1 VTDPTD
7 FAFVVYDG
15 MTALDMVGA
24 FDAVTRLETM
34 GIASLEWDVLARTPR
49 ATATGDLRFEPT
61 AVGTPPGEYDAV
73 VVPGGTGTRELLDDR
88 STVEW
93 IRTAEDCDLVTS
105 VCTGSLLLGAAGLL
119 DGRRAT
125 THPTA
130 YDTLAEYCTVVEER
144 VVRDGNR
151 ITARGVSSSIDL
163 GLELV
168 ELLADAEARERVRD
182 RMDYPHDSRRA
193 LGDAP
198 DPRSG

>member
-1 VTDPTD
+1 MTTDI
-7 FAFVVYDG
+7 AFVVYDE

-24 FDAVTRLETM
+24 FDAVTRLGTM
-34 GIASLEWDVLARTPR
+34 DIAPVSWDVLARTPR

-61 AVGTPPGEYDAV
+61 EVGTPPGEYDV
-73 VVPGGTGTRELLDDR
+73 LVVPGGTGTRALLDDDAM
-88 STVEW
+88 VEW
-93 IRTAEDCDLVTS
+93 IATAEDCDLITS

-119 DGRRAT
+119 EGRRAT

-130 YDTLAEYCTVVEER
+130 YDTLAEYCTVLQER

-168 ELLADAEARERVRD
+168 ETLADADARERVRQ
-182 RMDYPHDSRRA
+182 RMDYPHDERRE
-193 LGDAP
+193 LDA
-198 DPRSG
+198 D

>member
-1 VTDPTD
+1 MTDTPTE

-34 GIASLEWDVLARTPR
+34 GIAPLDWDVLARTPR

-73 VVPGGTGTRELLDDR
+73 VVPGGTGTRALIDDDAM
-88 STVEW
+88 VEW
-93 IRTAEDCDLVTS
+93 VATAENCDLITS

-125 THPTA
+125 THPSA
-130 YDTLAEYCTVVEER
+130 YDTLADYCTVVENR

-168 ELLADAEARERVRD
+168 ESLADADARERIRE
-182 RMDYPHDSRRA
+182 RMDYPHDQARGLA
-193 LGDAP
+193 D
-198 DPRSG
+198 D

>member
-1 VTDPTD
+1 MTTDI
-7 FAFVVYDG
+7 AFVVYDE

-24 FDAVTRLETM
+24 FDAVTRLGTM
-34 GIASLEWDVLARTPR
+34 DIAPVEWDVLARTPR
-49 ATATGDLRFEPT
+49 VTATGDLHFEPT
-61 AVGTPPGEYDAV
+61 AVGTPPGEYDV
-73 VVPGGTGTRELLDDR
+73 LVVPGGTGTRDLIEDD
-88 STVEW
+88 SMVEW
-93 IRTAEDCDLVTS
+93 IATAEECDLITS

-130 YDTLAEYCTVVEER
+130 YDTLADYCEVVEER

-168 ELLADAEARERVRD
+168 ETLADDRARERVRS
-182 RMDYPHDSRRA
+182 RMDYPHDERRH
-193 LGDAP
+193 LDA
-198 DPRSG
+198 D